1 VTAPEAAP
9 ARVADPASL
18 DASLDPA
25 SLDAADPLA
34 SFRGRFVQGG
44 DVVSYLDGNSLGRP
58 LRRTVERLPAFV
70 EVEWGERLIRSW
82 DETWMELPFELGDT
96 IGAAA
101 LGATAGQTVVGDST
115 TVLLYKLMR
124 AALTARPGRSRVVV
138 DDDNFPTDRFLMEGI
153 ARELG
158 LELDIIEVD
167 RTIGVT
173 TEQLSAVLSDE
184 TALVVLSHVAYR
196 SGYLADMPGLTRLAH
211 DAGALIL
218 WDVCHS
224 AGAVPM
230 RLDDWGVD
238 IAVGCSYKYLNGGPG
253 APAFAYVRRDLQ
265 PELEQP
271 IQGWMGAADV
281 FAMAD
286 AYVPAAGMRRFLS
299 GTPPVLAMQPIADMV
314 DLVAEAGMDA
324 IRLKSV
330 ALTEYALRL
339 TDCLLAPLGVTVSTP
354 RESDLRGSHLTL
366 SHPGF
371 REVTASLWRRGVIP
385 DFRSPDGLR
394 IGLSPLS
401 TAFAEVRVGID
412 AIREEL
418 ERETAA

>member
-1 VTAPEAAP
+1 MTTPDAA
-9 ARVADPASL
+9 L
-18 DASLDPA
+18 DASLDAAP
-25 SLDAADPLA
+25 LDAADPLA
-34 SFRGRFVQGG
+34 SFRDRFVQGG
-44 DVVSYLDGNSLGRP
+44 DTVSYLDGNSLGRP
-58 LRRTVERLPAFV
+58 LRRTVERLPPFV
-70 EVEWGERLIRSW
+70 QQEWGERLIRSW
-82 DETWMELPFELGDT
+82 DETWMGLPFELGDA
-96 IGAAA
+96 IGAAT
-101 LGATAGQTVVGDST
+101 LGAAPGQTVVGDST

-167 RTIGVT
+167 RSIGVT
-173 TEQLSAVLSDE
+173 PDQLSAVVSDE

-230 RLDDWGVD
+230 QVDEWGVD

-253 APAFAYVRRDLQ
+253 APAFAYVRRGLQ
-265 PELEQP
+265 AELEQP

-286 AYVPAAGMRRFLS
+286 VYVPAEGMRRFLS
-299 GTPPVLAMQPIADMV
+299 GTPPVLAMQPITDMV
-314 DLVAEAGMDA
+314 DLVAEAGIEA
-324 IRLKSV
+324 IRTKSV

-339 TDCLLAPLGVTVSTP
+339 TDALLAPLGVTVSTP
-354 RESDLRGSHLTL
+354 RDPELRGSHVTV
-366 SHPGF
+366 SHARF
-371 REVTASLWRRGVIP
+371 REVTAALWRRGIIP

-401 TAFAEVRVGID
+401 TSFAEVRLGVD

-418 ERETAA
+418 ERETAV

>member
-1 VTAPEAAP
+1 MTPPDAAI
-9 ARVADPASL
+9 DH
-18 DASLDPA
+18 SLDPA
-25 SLDAADPLA
+25 PLDAADPLA
-34 SFRGRFVQGG
+34 SFRDHFVQGG

-58 LRRTVERLPAFV
+58 LQRTVERLPAFV
-70 EVEWGERLIRSW
+70 REEWGERLIRSW
-82 DETWMELPFELGDT
+82 DERWMEVPFELGDA
-96 IGAAA
+96 IGAAT
-101 LGATAGQTVVGDST
+101 LGADSGQTVVGDST

-158 LELDIIEVD
+158 LELDVIEVD

-173 TEQLSAVLSDE
+173 SDQLAAVLSED

-196 SGYLADMPGLTRLAH
+196 SGYLADMPGLTRLTH

-218 WDVCHS
+218 WDLCHS
-224 AGAVPM
+224 AGVVPM
-230 RLDDWGVD
+230 QLDAWGVD

-253 APAFAYVRRDLQ
+253 APAFAYVRRDLHA
-265 PELEQP
+265 ELEQP

-286 AYVPAAGMRRFLS
+286 AYVPANGMRRFLS
-299 GTPPVLAMQPIADMV
+299 GTPPVVGMQPIVDMIE
-314 DLVAEAGMDA
+314 LVAEAGIEA
-324 IRLKSV
+324 VRAKSV
-330 ALTEYALRL
+330 ALTEFALRL
-339 TDCLLAPLGVTVSTP
+339 VDENLAPLGVTVSTP
-354 RESDLRGSHLTL
+354 RDPERRGSHVTV
-366 SHPGF
+366 SHPRF
-371 REVTASLWRRGVIP
+371 REVTAALWTRGVIP

-401 TAFAEVRVGID
+401 TSFAEVRLGVD
-412 AIREEL
+412 AIRDEL
-418 ERETAA
+418 QRVAIR

>member
-1 VTAPEAAP
+1 
-9 ARVADPASL
+9 
-18 DASLDPA
+18 
-25 SLDAADPLA
+25 
-34 SFRGRFVQGG
+34 
-44 DVVSYLDGNSLGRP
+44 
-58 LRRTVERLPAFV
+58 
-70 EVEWGERLIRSW
+70 
-82 DETWMELPFELGDT
+82 MELPFELGDAIGGAT
-96 IGAAA
+96 LGAA
-101 LGATAGQTVVGDST
+101 GGQTVVGDST

-158 LELDIIEVD
+158 LTLDIIEVD

-173 TEQLSAVLSDE
+173 AEQLSAVLSDE

-196 SGYLADMPGLTRLAH
+196 SGYLADMPGLTRLVH

-218 WDVCHS
+218 WDLCHS
-224 AGAVPM
+224 AGVVPM
-230 RLDDWGVD
+230 QLDAWGVD

-253 APAFAYVRRDLQ
+253 APAFAYVRQDLQ
-265 PELEQP
+265 AEMEQP

-286 AYVPAAGMRRFLS
+286 AYVPADGMRRFLS
-299 GTPPVLAMQPIADMV
+299 GTPPVVGMQPIVDMV
-314 DLVAEAGMDA
+314 DLVAEAGIDA
-324 IRLKSV
+324 IRAKSV

-339 TDCLLAPLGVTVSTP
+339 VDAMLAPLGVTVSTP
-354 RESDLRGSHLTL
+354 RDPELRGSHVTI
-366 SHPGF
+366 SHPRF
-371 REVTASLWRRGVIP
+371 REVTAALWRRGVIP

-401 TAFAEVRVGID
+401 TSFAEVRVGID

>member
-1 VTAPEAAP
+1 MTTPP
-9 ARVADPASL
+9 AVPDASAL
-18 DASLDPA
+18 ASLDPA
-25 SLDAADPLA
+25 PLDAADPLA
-34 SFRGRFVQGG
+34 SFRDRFVHGG

-58 LRRTVERLPAFV
+58 VQRTVERLPAFV
-70 EVEWGERLIRSW
+70 REEWGERLIRSW
-82 DETWMELPFELGDT
+82 DETWMELPFELGDA
-96 IGAAA
+96 IGAAT
-101 LGATAGQTVVGDST
+101 LGAAAGQTIVGDST

-153 ARELG
+153 ARELD
-158 LELDIIEVD
+158 LELDVIEVD

-173 TEQLSAVLSDE
+173 AEQLSAVLSEE

-218 WDVCHS
+218 WDLCHS
-224 AGAVPM
+224 AGVVPM
-230 RLDDWGVD
+230 QLDAWGVD

-265 PELEQP
+265 AEMEQP

-286 AYVPAAGMRRFLS
+286 AYVPATGMRRFLS
-299 GTPPVLAMQPIADMV
+299 GTPPVVGMQPIVDMV
-314 DLVAEAGMDA
+314 DLITEAGVDA
-324 IRLKSV
+324 IRAKSV

-339 TDCLLAPLGVTVSTP
+339 VDAMLAPLGVTLSTP
-354 RESDLRGSHLTL
+354 RDPELRGSHVTI
-366 SHPGF
+366 SHPRF
-371 REVTASLWRRGVIP
+371 REVTAALWARGVIP

-401 TAFAEVRVGID
+401 TSFAEVRIGID